1 MTKRLRPILRFIFF
15 LSLGFFFVWWS
26 VKDITGTDRQQIVV
40 ALREARW
47 WLAIPGFLILI
58 LSHVVRALR
67 WRLLI
72 EPLGHQPSKTN
83 TFYAVMIG
91 YLANQAVPRLGE
103 VLKCSTLARYEKV
116 PLDKLFG
123 TVILE
128 RLIDTLCLGVIF
140 LFTLAIQ
147 PELYDRIMNTFFT
160 GNGGGGSQMNLFVF
174 AALAIGVV
182 VAVILLW
189 MLITRKSL
197 ADTISFFK
205 KIIIRVWEGISAIRH
220 LKKRWAFVFY
230 TIMLWFLYAICGYIG
245 FIAFEQLQ
253 HHGFKEILMVL
264 CAGSLGMVATPGGIG
279 AYAFVLQKTMELYGA
294 NSGIALAYGWV
305 MWLMQTIVI
314 LAGGLFSLAILPLK
328 NKSRIPATH
337 EK

>member
-15 LSLGFFFVWWS
+15 LALGLFFVWWS
-26 VKDITGTDRQQIVV
+26 VKDITDADKQHIVA

-47 WLAIPGFLILI
+47 WLAIPGFLILM
-58 LSHVVRALR
+58 LSHWVRALR

-72 EPLGHQPSKTN
+72 EPLGYTPSKAN

-103 VLKCSTLARYEKV
+103 VLKCSTLARYEKA

-128 RLIDTLCLGVIF
+128 RLIDTLCLGIIF

-147 PELYDRIMNTFFT
+147 PELYSRIMNTFFT
-160 GNGGGGSQMNLFVF
+160 GGEGGSKINLFVF
-174 AALAIGVV
+174 AAIAAAVVIAGVLV
-182 VAVILLW
+182 W
-189 MLITRKSL
+189 MLVTKKSV
-197 ADTISFFK
+197 ADVVTLVK
-205 KIIIRVWEGISAIRH
+205 KIIARVWEGVSTIRH

-230 TIMLWFLYAICGYIG
+230 TFMIWFLYAICGYVG
-245 FIAFEQLQ
+245 FLAFDEMQ
-253 HHGFKEILMVL
+253 HHGFKEMMTVL

-279 AYAFVLQKTMELYGA
+279 AYAFVLQKTMQLYGA
-294 NSGIALAYGWV
+294 NSGMALTYGWV
-305 MWLMQTIVI
+305 MWLMQIVVV
-314 LAGGLFSLAILPLK
+314 LVGGLFSLIALPLK
-328 NKSRIPATH
+328 NKSRAN
-337 EK
+337 